1 MWSKKARG
9 PRPKLKKQRSEP
21 TQDKE
26 MEWTK
31 IKENGKK
38 DSLHGREEVIHG
50 AKFMAQ
56 FFKKFTND
64 LTESKKFADQS
75 VL

>member
-1 MWSKKARG
+1 MWSKKAKG

-21 TQDKE
+21 TQEKE

-38 DSLHGREEVIHG
+38 DSLPGREVIHG

-56 FFKKFTND
+56 FFKKFIND
-64 LTESKKFADQS
+64 LIESKKFADQS